1 MKKFNSFSRKIDRKD
16 DVSWNNLISFYS
28 MKEDIEKLVNKF
40 SEMQG
45 SAALSIE
52 TNNTYISN
60 CEV

>member
-1 MKKFNSFSRKIDRKD
+1 
-16 DVSWNNLISFYS
+16 

-52 TNNTYISN
+52 TLQYLYQHLRSLEIFFNVNKYI
-60 CEV
+60 V